1 MTTYFEGV
9 YRGSTTA
16 LMGRKNYEGYSA
28 VWPPVARDPNT
39 SPRDRDLANWME
51 TVEKVVFSRTLKD
64 AAWQNARIAAEGR
77 DIIILN
83 SASIIQELLEAD
95 LVDELRLNLVPAL
108 VGGGL
113 RLFREGLPRSDR
125 DLASVTTLATGALG
139 LQYTRKT

>member
-1 MTTYFEGV
+1 
-9 YRGSTTA
+9 
-16 LMGRKNYEGYSA
+16 MGRKNYEGYSA

-64 AAWQNARIAAEGR
+64 AACQNARIAERDPASEVRELKRAEGR

-113 RLFREGLPRSDR
+113 RLFREGLPRSDW